1 MVFVNYRERVMTRKT
16 YIHAAIAATALAVA
30 AIGLSGCETNETLGR
45 SQLILFDENTLEQSA
60 LSAWQEQLKTA
71 KISRDPVLNAR
82 IQKVGGRIVTAA
94 GMGDRQ
100 WEYVLFDDPQPN
112 AFVIPGNKV
121 GVNTGLFKV
130 VKNDDQLAAVLGH
143 ETGHVIARHAAER
156 ASQQAAAGIA
166 LDVATHA
173 TSGNVQKAV
182 ASYGGLGAQV
192 GILLPYSRKHESEAD
207 RIGVDLMVKAGY
219 RASEAVALWENM
231 MAQNSGAPPEFL
243 STHPSDKTR
252 INDLKAYIAAKGYK

>member
-1 MVFVNYRERVMTRKT
+1 MTVANKP
-16 YIHAAIAATALAVA
+16 ILWLALLSLAMPLA
-30 AIGLSGCETNETLGR
+30 LSGCETNDALGR
-45 SQLILFDENTLEQSA
+45 SQLILFDEASLEQSA

-71 KISRDPVLNAR
+71 KVSADPQMNAR
-82 IQKVGGRIVTAA
+82 VRAVGARIVAAA

-100 WEYVLFDDPQPN
+100 WEYVVFQDDQPN

-121 GVNTGLFKV
+121 GVNSGLFKV

-156 ASQQAAAGIA
+156 ASQQTAAGVVLQA
-166 LDVATHA
+166 ATSA
-173 TSGNVQKAV
+173 TSGKTQQAV
-182 ASYGGLGAQV
+182 ANYGGLGAQL
-192 GILLPYSRKHESEAD
+192 GFLLPYSRKHESEAD

-219 RASEAVALWENM
+219 RPSESIVLWQNM
-231 MAQNSGAPPEFL
+231 MTVGKNAPPEFL
-243 STHPSDKTR
+243 STHPSDQTR